1 MMRSAVTASAGERY
15 VNPHFSPLQTHARLA
30 VSFHTRFVRDKKY
43 MLISELLCQMIS
55 VHDAE
60 RALSDDPDRPD
71 LHSLKLPS
79 PPPWLF
85 PP

>member
-15 VNPHFSPLQTHARLA
+15 VNPHFSLVAAHARLA
-30 VSFHTRFVRDKKY
+30 VSFHTRFVRDKNTCPFP
-43 MLISELLCQMIS
+43 SFFCQMIS

-71 LHSLKLPS
+71 LHS
-79 PPPWLF
+79 
-85 PP
+85 